1 MEKDRKQEYGI
12 ILTLFQKQ
20 FTEVA
25 KNALRQGG
33 KFEFCRYNNYFWY

>member
-1 MEKDRKQEYGI
+1 MEKERKQEYGV

-25 KNALRQGG
+25 KNALSQGG
-33 KFEFCRYNNYFWY
+33 KCELCRYNNYFWY